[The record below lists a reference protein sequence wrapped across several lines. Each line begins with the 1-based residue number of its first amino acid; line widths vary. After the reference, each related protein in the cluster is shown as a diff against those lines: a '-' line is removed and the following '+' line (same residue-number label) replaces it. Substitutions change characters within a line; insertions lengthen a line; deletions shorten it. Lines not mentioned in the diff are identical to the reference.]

1 MDGYTLGADTAGN
14 GWNRYTGD
22 TSVKHCFK
30 RSPGFLDVVAYTGDG
45 GSNRAVAHNLG
56 VAPEFIAIKCR
67 SDADNWRVT
76 TTDAFPDAFRLNSDG
91 AVQTGVSAFNGAST
105 PNATN
110 FYVANDG
117 EVNGS
122 NRTYIAFLFAT
133 VAGVSKVG
141 TYSGTGNDV
150 NVDCGFTSGARF
162 VLAKRTDSSGD
173 WYAWDSARGI
183 VAGND
188 PYMLYGPGAAV
199 EVTNTDYIDPLSS
212 GFTITSNAQSD
223 LNTSGGTYLFLA
235 IA

>member
-1 MDGYTLGADTAGN
+1 MRD
-14 GWNRYTGD
+14 
-22 TSVKHCFK
+22 
-30 RSPGFLDVVAYTGDG
+30 
-45 GSNRAVAHNLG
+45 
-56 VAPEFIAIKCR
+56 
-67 SDADNWRVT
+67 
-76 TTDAFPDAFRLNSDG
+76 
-91 AVQTGVSAFNGAST
+91 
-105 PNATN
+105 
-110 FYVANDG
+110 
-117 EVNGS
+117 
-122 NRTYIAFLFAT
+122 IAFLFAT

-141 TYSGTGNDV
+141 TYSGTGSDI

-183 VAGND
+183 VDGND
-188 PYMLYGPGAAV
+188 PYILYGPGAAV